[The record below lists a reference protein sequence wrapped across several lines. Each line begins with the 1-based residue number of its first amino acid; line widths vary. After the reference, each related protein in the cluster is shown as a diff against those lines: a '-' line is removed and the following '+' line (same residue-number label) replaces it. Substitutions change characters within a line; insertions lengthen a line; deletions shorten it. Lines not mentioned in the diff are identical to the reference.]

1 MDKERILER
10 LKKDL
15 RSLLIASKEG
25 LTIQELEHDY
35 RMLIGSPP
43 PVKSLDYRSTMEM
56 VCDMPDVVTVKSK
69 ADGTIILIGVVNED
83 TKGVAELVSRQKTS
97 RRSISRRRVT
107 KPRYHGDL
115 VRRGRI
121 APVLPASL
129 KSDLRDLLSIS
140 PLLVSQLETAFYNR
154 FGRSFQYT
162 RYGFYSL
169 LEVLRSVSDMVQ
181 VTQTRAGSLLML
193 KTPYNHGTFTG
204 FIPKPVTNWSY
215 NKVTSAKSAYPCR
228 VLKDE
233 APYSRN
239 KTSINVSLPLASSA
253 SLPFTGCMPAP
264 SATAPF
270 IGPTSAPSGTSP
282 STGPTSALSATALS
296 TGPTP
301 APSATALSTGPR
313 PAPSKNAQSTA
324 SRLFPLAT
332 VPSSG
337 LTPASSATTSSSGLT
352 VLDKLFKAAEA
363 EFYASKYSLKNDTK
377 ANLNCETGDSTVHFN
392 SVEITKTPLSSL
404 PPAIIQDTN
413 NNLLVQPPPNVETV
427 TAEVINLAGDLKVD
441 IVESSMDCNLQEL
454 EEALDRNLKLC
465 LSQKTAGSV
474 ISPELQQE
482 IKTIVHK
489 YPGGLSIS
497 KLPVL
502 YKEYTGKIL
511 PFRDLG
517 FMSVLDLVGSLG
529 DTLHLESTKNGDWC
543 LFDAEKKC
551 KENETGKVSLLV
563 NEISGWNS
571 AAETSELI
579 KPLVIKIPPAAGIG
593 MWIQEFKLSDKEQE
607 IPPDA
612 VRKQKLH
619 CLPYMKRGFIIGVFV
634 ENVTSPNEFYI
645 RCYSK
650 DTSQKLED
658 MMIEM
663 RSCYSNENISDRY
676 VVPDDCVIVGEIYAV
691 RVAGDVWWYRVIVHS
706 VISSEDVQV
715 YYPDFGNVGTVK
727 RQWLRFL
734 KACYMRLPAQAVPSS
749 LAFVKPVEDRWS
761 NEVMKIFQQYCT
773 HGPLVGIVLQYVLGR
788 LHLYLCDTST
798 DEDVYLHQLLLHR
811 GLASVVQDLEYY
823 QDFQKRNMF
832 DNYLIQSSEQPQ
844 EESQEPTLPSE
855 EDTTGLKKEAIIQ
868 VTEETELEMP
878 FLEAIPS
885 GEDVW
890 DESWSLSGS
899 TVPINDILKP
909 SINNTDDLQSQN
921 PSQKTV
927 NRCANSADTDCFS
940 HHPPEE
946 FYISLI
952 KTRNSVEKA
961 SVSLP
966 AKCGLNDNSEISS
979 PTNGY
984 IPPITPEEEKT
995 ENKNV
1000 MVFQGPLSDD
1010 KETKGNS
1017 PLIGFQKLQIP
1028 RRSTTVALGPAARLA
1043 ASPRNLLHWLST
1055 STKT

>member
-1 MDKERILER
+1 
-10 LKKDL
+10 
-15 RSLLIASKEG
+15 
-25 LTIQELEHDY
+25 
-35 RMLIGSPP
+35 
-43 PVKSLDYRSTMEM
+43 
-56 VCDMPDVVTVKSK
+56 
-69 ADGTIILIGVVNED
+69 
-83 TKGVAELVSRQKTS
+83 
-97 RRSISRRRVT
+97 
-107 KPRYHGDL
+107 
-115 VRRGRI
+115 
-121 APVLPASL
+121 
-129 KSDLRDLLSIS
+129 
-140 PLLVSQLETAFYNR
+140 
-154 FGRSFQYT
+154 
-162 RYGFYSL
+162 
-169 LEVLRSVSDMVQ
+169 MVQ

-204 FIPKPVTNWSY
+204 FFAKPVTNWSC
-215 NKVTSAKSAYPCR
+215 NQVTSTTSAYPCR

-233 APYSRN
+233 AQYSRN
-239 KTSINVSLPLASSA
+239 KTSMNVSLPPASSA
-253 SLPFTGCMPAP
+253 SVPSTGCMPAP
-264 SATAPF
+264 SVTAP
-270 IGPTSAPSGTSP
+270 SA
-282 STGPTSALSATALS
+282 GPTSALSATALS

-301 APSATALSTGPR
+301 APSATALSTCPR
-313 PAPSKNAQSTA
+313 SAPSKNAQSTGTTPA
-324 SRLFPLAT
+324 LPENACSTGSAPIPSENAQSTTSRLSPPAT
-332 VPSSG
+332 VPSNG
-337 LTPASSATTSSSGLT
+337 LTPASSATTLSTGLT

-363 EFYASKYSLKNDTK
+363 EYYAGKYSPKNDTK
-377 ANLNCETGDSTVHFN
+377 ANLNCETGDSTVNFN
-392 SVEITKTPLSSL
+392 RVEITKTQLCSL

-427 TAEVINLAGDLKVD
+427 TAEVISLAEDLKVD

-454 EEALDRNLKLC
+454 EEE
-465 LSQKTAGSV
+465 V
-474 ISPELQQE
+474 
-482 IKTIVHK
+482 VHK

-529 DTLHLESTKNGDWC
+529 DALHLESMKNGDWC
-543 LFDAEKKC
+543 LFDAETKC
-551 KENETGKVSLLV
+551 KENETGKISLLV
-563 NEISGWNS
+563 DDVSGWNS
-571 AAETSELI
+571 AVETSELI

-593 MWIQEFKLSDKEQE
+593 MWIHQEFKLSDKEQE

-619 CLPYMKRGFIIGVFV
+619 CLPYMKRDFIIGVLV
-634 ENVTSPNEFYI
+634 ENVTSPSEFYI

-663 RSCYSNENISDRY
+663 RSCYANENISDRY
-676 VVPDDCVIVGEIYAV
+676 VVPDDCVIVGEIYTV

-706 VISSEDVQV
+706 IISSEDVQV

-734 KACYMRLPAQAVPSS
+734 KACYMKLPAQAVPSS
-749 LAFVKPVEDRWS
+749 LAFVKPVEVRWS

-773 HGPLVGIVLQYVLGR
+773 RGPLVGIVLQYVLGR

-798 DEDVYLHQLLLHR
+798 DEDVYLHQLLLNR
-811 GLASVVQDLEYY
+811 GLASMVQDPEYY

-832 DNYLIQSSEQPQ
+832 VNYLIQSSEQAQ

-855 EDTTGLKKEAIIQ
+855 MNTTGLQNEEAIIQ

-899 TVPINDILKP
+899 TVSINGTLKP
-909 SINNTDDLQSQN
+909 FINNTDDLQSQN
-921 PSQKTV
+921 PSQQTGI
-927 NRCANSADTDCFS
+927 RCANSADTDCFS

-966 AKCGLNDNSEISS
+966 AKCGLNDNAEISS

-984 IPPITPEEEKT
+984 ILPITPEEEKT

-1000 MVFQGPLSDD
+1000 MVFQEPLSDD
-1010 KETKGNS
+1010 KATKGNS
-1017 PLIGFQKLQIP
+1017 QLIGFQKLQIP

-1043 ASPRNLLHWLST
+1043 ASPSNLLNWLPT